1 MSWSV
6 LAVDQSATSTGW
18 AHLTKGQNTP
28 TWGRLTL
35 PPWKD
40 QEGARLWAWFTW
52 LGKMATDLKITH
64 LVLESTFIPM
74 HNEDLTQRIAQYG
87 QIGMAD
93 AVAHLCT
100 TERGQVVDF
109 SVVSPG
115 QWRKAFLGSADA
127 PKGLVKHQRRAWLK
141 DKAVTECH
149 KRGWLVENN
158 DSADA
163 LGILAYA
170 CGAIDPAFAVQQG
183 PLFRKA
189 EMQFENE
196 ERSLR

>member
-18 AHLTKGQNTP
+18 AHLTKGQHVP
-28 TWGRLTL
+28 TWGRFTL
-35 PPWKD
+35 PSWKD
-40 QEGARLWAWFTW
+40 REGENLWKWFTW
-52 LGKMATDLKITH
+52 LGEKVVDLRVTH
-64 LVLESTFIPM
+64 VILENTFIPM
-74 HNEDLTQRIAQYG
+74 HNESLEQRIAQYG
-87 QIGMAD
+87 QLGMAS
-93 AVAHLCT
+93 AVAHLCNT
-100 TERGQVVDF
+100 QKGMAVDF
-109 SVVSPG
+109 SVVAPNK
-115 QWRKAFLGSADA
+115 WRQAFLGSPEA

-149 KRGWLVENN
+149 RRGWLVENN

-189 EMQFENE
+189 EARFDE
-196 ERSLR
+196 EQRELR